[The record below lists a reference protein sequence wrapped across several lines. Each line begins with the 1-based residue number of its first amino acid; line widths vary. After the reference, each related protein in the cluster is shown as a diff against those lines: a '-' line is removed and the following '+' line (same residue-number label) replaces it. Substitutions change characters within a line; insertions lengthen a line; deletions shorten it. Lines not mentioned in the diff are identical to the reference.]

1 MRKGIMKVAITTS
14 SFGVYDNTPL
24 TLLQKE
30 QIEYSINPYCRKLT
44 GEEIIDIAAG
54 ADGIIAG
61 TELYSRDILKMLH
74 NLKVISR
81 CGVGMDNVD
90 TISAQQLGIKVLN
103 TPEGPTLAVAELTVG
118 LILNL
123 LRKLGVMDR
132 QLRNG
137 VWKKQMGNLLKGKK
151 VAIIGFG
158 RIGQKVA
165 ELLRPFGVEIAYND
179 TCQINTPFPS
189 NEKENLL
196 AWADIITLHCSVDS
210 ECKSIIG
217 AEEFKK
223 MKKGAWLINASR
235 GGLVDENALYESLV
249 NGQLSGAALDV
260 FEKEPYKGTLCEL
273 DNVILTPH
281 IGSYAKEG
289 RIKMETTAVENLIQA
304 FNQ

>member
-1 MRKGIMKVAITTS
+1 MKIAITTS

-24 TLLQKE
+24 TLLQEE
-30 QIEYSINPYCRKLT
+30 QIEYSINPYRRKLT
-44 GEEIIDIAAG
+44 GEEIIDIVAG
-54 ADGIIAG
+54 ADGIVAG
-61 TELYSRDILKMLH
+61 TELYSHDILKMLP

-81 CGVGMDNVD
+81 CGVGLDNVNL
-90 TISAQQLGIKVLN
+90 TGAQRLGIKVLN

-123 LRKLGVMDR
+123 LRKVGIMDR

-137 VWKKQMGNLLKGKK
+137 IWKKQMGNLLKGKK

-165 ELLRPFGVEIAYND
+165 ELLSPFGVEIAYND
-179 TCQINTPFPS
+179 TCQIDTPFPS

-210 ECKSIIG
+210 GCKSIIG

-235 GGLVDENALYESLV
+235 GGLVDENALYGSLV
-249 NGQLSGAALDV
+249 NGHLAGAAIDV
-260 FEKEPYKGTLCEL
+260 FKNEPYKGKLREL
-273 DNVILTPH
+273 DNVTLTPH

-289 RIKMETTAVENLIQA
+289 RIQMEMSAVDNLIQA
-304 FNQ
+304 FRQL